1 VLDVLR
7 YNTLRAESHYV
18 TCLRRSRHNCGEK
31 TLKKEGKQNNKQEMQ
46 KKGEED
52 MCNVSKKNEED

>member
-52 MCNVSKKNEED
+52 MCNV